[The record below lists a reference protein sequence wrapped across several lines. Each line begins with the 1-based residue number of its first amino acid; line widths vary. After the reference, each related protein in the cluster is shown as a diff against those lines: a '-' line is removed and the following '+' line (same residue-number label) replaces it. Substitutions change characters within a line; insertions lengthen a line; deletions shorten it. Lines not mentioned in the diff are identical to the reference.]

1 MNRNTLQ
8 KHGRYAV
15 LWGLFSGLAMIA
27 TAPAQAAG
35 DLLVAPT
42 RVVFEGKRGAEVI
55 LNNVG
60 AEEATYRISLELRRM
75 NDLGRLDD
83 VAKESANEIENKALG
98 IIQFAPRRVTLPPNQ
113 PQSIRIGV
121 KGIEVLPDG
130 EYRAHMLFRAIP
142 KTPLAGAP
150 GAAADGLKIE
160 LIPVYGVAIPI
171 IVRKGELR
179 ATAALANPR
188 LQQVGENSDLLFDL
202 SREGTKSVYGDIYI
216 MKPGV
221 ATPVTIFKGIA
232 AYPELKKRLVSI
244 PLEPALAAALHG
256 DIVISYREP
265 AENGAGVISEIRTV
279 LP

>member
-1 MNRNTLQ
+1 MNRVNLQ
-8 KHGRYAV
+8 KHGRIAALAGLLGLSILGAV
-15 LWGLFSGLAMIA
+15 PL
-27 TAPAQAAG
+27 QASG

-42 RVVFEGKRGAEVI
+42 RVVFDGKRGAEVI

-75 NDLGRLDD
+75 NDQGRLDD
-83 VAKESANEIENKALG
+83 VPKESANATENNALG

-113 PQSIRIGV
+113 PQSIRIGI
-121 KGIEVLPDG
+121 KGLEALPDG

-142 KTPLAGAP
+142 KAMPVGAP
-150 GAAADGLKIE
+150 GATSDGLKIQ

-171 IVRKGELR
+171 IVRKGALR

-188 LQQVGENSDLLFDL
+188 VKTVGENSDLQIDL
-202 SREGTKSVYGDIYI
+202 SREGTKSVYGDLYI

-221 ATPVTIFKGIA
+221 ATPVTVFRGIA
-232 AYPELKKRLVSI
+232 AYPELKKRLISL
-244 PLEPALAAALHG
+244 PLDPLISKALHG
-256 DIVISYREP
+256 EIVISYREP
-265 AENGAGVISEIRTV
+265 AETGGAVISEIRTV

>member
-1 MNRNTLQ
+1 MNWASYQ
-8 KHGRYAV
+8 KHGRNAV
-15 LWGLFSGLAMIA
+15 LAGLVATTMIA
-27 TAPAQAAG
+27 SAPVQAAG

-42 RVVFEGKRGAEVI
+42 RIVFDGKRGAEVI

-83 VAKESANEIENKALG
+83 VAKDTANEAENKALG

-121 KGIEVLPDG
+121 KGIEALADG
-130 EYRAHMLFRAIP
+130 EYRVHMLFRAIP
-142 KTPLAGAP
+142 KTPPAGAP
-150 GAAADGLKIE
+150 GEASEGLKIQ

-171 IVRKGELR
+171 IVRKGVLR

-188 LQQVGENSDLLFDL
+188 LQSIGDNSDLLFDL

-221 ATPVTIFKGIA
+221 ATPITIFRGIA
-232 AYPELKKRLVSI
+232 AYPELKKRLVSL
-244 PLEPALAAALHG
+244 PLDDQLAAQLHG
-256 DIVISYREP
+256 EIVISYREP
-265 AENGAGVISEIRTV
+265 AETGGGTISEIRTV